1 MEKRTIISEMK
12 SFNNG
17 SSYIT
22 IGKLAK
28 HIGKSKEFAA
38 NLVYGLDKLPGEKN
52 GTKYFIPDVAGR
64 IMDRRERGG
73 H

>member
-1 MEKRTIISEMK
+1 MEKRTVISEMK

-22 IGKLAK
+22 IGMLAK
-28 HIGKSKEFAA
+28 HLGKSKEFAA
-38 NLVYGLDKLPGEKN
+38 NLVAGLDRLPGEKN
-52 GTKYFIPDVAGR
+52 GTKYFVPDVAGR
-64 IMDRRERGG
+64 IMDRRQGG

>member
-1 MEKRTIISEMK
+1 MEKRTVISEMK

-22 IGKLAK
+22 VGKLAK
-28 HIGKSKEFAA
+28 HLGKSKEFVA
-38 NLVYGLDKLPGEKN
+38 NLVSGLDKLPGEKN

-64 IMDRRERGG
+64 IMEARR
-73 H
+73 

>member
-1 MEKRTIISEMK
+1 MEKRTVISEMK

-28 HIGKSKEFAA
+28 HLGKSKEFVA
-38 NLVYGLDKLPGEKN
+38 NLVEGLDKLPGEKN
-52 GTKYFIPDVAGR
+52 GTKYFVPDVAGR
-64 IMDRRERGG
+64 IMDRRQGG